1 MIVKVNEKQLSFLFQ
16 EADPYFE
23 MGYMIL
29 EQAQLSG
36 MLPFKRM
43 EQSGKEKLL
52 FQISKFIPLSE
63 MVPILGQNE
72 IIDILYAM
80 IFMTQKVEENGFL
93 KKECIW
99 CKYEHIYYDE
109 ASKKPL
115 FAVLPISKEFRYADG
130 MDWNNRFLDAI
141 THVASFLPPVKFNRV
156 LNLVSLWRT
165 EQMDC
170 EAVLEAINELGSGM
184 SGMLV
189 DRTVEEPE
197 KKLSL
202 VYSGREGTYQFDV
215 SGEEFVIGKNPDVVD
230 GAIQLS
236 DAMSRKH
243 CKIIKQ
249 SNRFFVQDLGSV
261 NHTFVNG
268 EYIPPFEL
276 MELNQSDILTLADI
290 DLRVHISE

>member
-43 EQSGKEKLL
+43 EQNGKEKLL

-72 IIDILYAM
+72 IIDVLYAM

>member
-43 EQSGKEKLL
+43 EQNGKEKLL

-63 MVPILGQNE
+63 MVPILEQNE
-72 IIDILYAM
+72 IIDVLYAM

>member
-43 EQSGKEKLL
+43 EQNGKEKLL

-72 IIDILYAM
+72 IIDVLYAM

-230 GAIQLS
+230 GAIHLS